1 MKWNNYLR
9 KDSVVC
15 LHEVFDQLNIM
26 KPIGQ
31 IQTGTRHV
39 MLWTDQTQDPDMMV
53 VQSFEVFGQL
63 NIIKHRIQIWWWF
76 SHLKYS
82 INWISSN
89 TGSRYD
95 VAKTKEK
102 WSGRSTWSAI
112 RDGAL
117 HPKEG
122 SKGSRGARPN
132 QCTYQDHQVSNP
144 QCSSR
149 PDVAEEKEER
159 PHDLPGNSNSKEIG
173 RWPFLTGIKRALLLQ
188 HHFHLYFFDS
198 ANNISLLLK
207 NFISKSRTVTFS
219 NRSSAT
225 SGNFSK
231 KCDFVQIL
239 K

>member
-159 PHDLPGNSNSKEIG
+159 PHDLPGNPNSKEIG
-173 RWPFLTGIKRALLLQ
+173 RWPFLIGSRELFCCNIIFICISLILWTIFLCSWKTLFLKVERWPFLIEVLQ
-188 HHFHLYFFDS
+188 HP
-198 ANNISLLLK
+198 K
-207 NFISKSRTVTFS
+207 T
-219 NRSSAT
+219 
-225 SGNFSK
+225 FSK
-231 KCDFVQIL
+231 KRDFVQI
-239 K
+239 